1 MLHWLAA
8 DWRRTNGG
16 TSSSHWELLR
26 ALRGDKSNMS
36 HSLRTLEARGLMVI
50 ERSAGGKAESV
61 VLTAEGQKLAFQVE

>member
-50 ERSAGGKAESV
+50 ERSSGGKAESV